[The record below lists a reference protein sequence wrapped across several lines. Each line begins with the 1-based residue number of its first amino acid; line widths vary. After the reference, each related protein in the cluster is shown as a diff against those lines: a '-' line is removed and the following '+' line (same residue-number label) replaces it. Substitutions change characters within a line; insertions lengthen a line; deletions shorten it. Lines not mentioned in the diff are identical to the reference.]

1 MDADES
7 EFMENVYDI
16 LCSALIE
23 PETKQLF
30 LQEEGIDLMV
40 IIMKYVKVKTVL

>member
-1 MDADES
+1 
-7 EFMENVYDI
+7 MENVFDT

-30 LQEEGIDLMV
+30 LQEEGVDLMV
-40 IIMKYVKVKTVL
+40 ILMKYVYCKYNHRPS